1 MMIWVTGAD
10 GQVGRSLR
18 ALLEWRGAEG
28 YLFLNRAML
37 DITSEASIRAL
48 ASTNP
53 PGCIINLA
61 AYTDVNGAE
70 SDIDGAYRVNATAVK
85 YLAEVAEEYGAVL
98 IQISTDYVFDGSKDG
113 PYVETDEPNPLNVYG
128 RSKLLGETFALAL
141 CSRCVV
147 VRTSWVF
154 AGYGV
159 NFVTRIMNLLRDR
172 SELSV
177 VDDQVG
183 GPTSAESI
191 ANLLCW
197 LVDKKVVGDGFD
209 AWGLYH
215 FCQEPYISRYGFAR
229 VIQDALINQRDN
241 ICQLMPCRSC
251 DLPQPSRRPL
261 NSALGCAKFRVLG
274 FEYDSWL
281 DDLSSILGHWEG
293 RRTVAN

>member
-18 ALLEWRGAEG
+18 ALIERQGAEE

-85 YLAEVAEEYGAVL
+85 YLAEVAEERGAVL
-98 IQISTDYVFDGSKDG
+98 IQVSTDYVFDGFKDG

-128 RSKLLGETFALAL
+128 RSKLEGEIFARTG
-141 CSRCVV
+141 CSKHIVI
-147 VRTSWVF
+147 RTSWIF
-154 AGYGV
+154 SEYGT
-159 NFVTRIMNLLRDR
+159 NFLTTMVGLIQTRE
-172 SELSV
+172 ELSV

-183 GPTSAESI
+183 GPTSGESI

-197 LVDKKVVGDGFD
+197 LVDTTIAGDGSN

-215 FCQEPYISRYGFAR
+215 FCQEPSVSWYGFAR
-229 VIQDALINQRDN
+229 AIQDALINQRDN
-241 ICQLMPCRSC
+241 ICELAPCSSR
-251 DLPQPSRRPL
+251 DFPQAARRPL
-261 NSALGCAKFRVLG
+261 NSVLGCAKIESLG
-274 FEYDSWL
+274 FGLTSWL
-281 DDLSSILGHWEG
+281 DDLDRATERFLGL
-293 RRTVAN
+293 R